1 MYLQYRLYKDANNDT
16 SNVLKEVLKNRGI
29 DDHYT
34 YMNLDESVV
43 IPYQNLDNID
53 EAVALFMRH
62 FNEKNKIGVL
72 VDEDPDGFCSAS
84 MIYSYI
90 KKMDEDYPVEY
101 ILHTRAKAHGLSDD
115 VTIPSDVKLLIIPD
129 AGTNDTEQC
138 KALSEYG
145 MNILILDHHEREEE
159 NNYAVIVNNQ
169 ISDNYSNKSLCGAG
183 VVYRF
188 LQALD
193 EENWNEFADDYLDL
207 CALANIS
214 DVMDMRS
221 YETRYLTDLGLLN
234 VKNKCFQALIDAQ
247 NYSMNGKVNIHNV
260 QWYITPILNG
270 MIRIG
275 SQEEK
280 ELLFRAF
287 IEQDEFFEYK
297 KRATKDKPSETIQES
312 IYDRVARLCKNA
324 KSRQDKQKEKSVET
338 IAEIA
343 QAIPFDDKV
352 VMIDTSDI
360 LDSGLTGVV
369 AIKIAEMFNKP
380 CILLNK
386 FLKNEGEKVKYDH
399 ATGKFVMSDAKTKI
413 MYGGSARNIDNSPIE
428 SLKDVVN
435 STNIFEFGKGHANAF
450 GVNLDL
456 KKKDEAINAMNHILK
471 DVEYDSTYRVDFILD
486 VEDVSVKLITD
497 LGRFEDIICQ
507 GIEEPMLAIEN
518 ISLTKDCFEIFGK
531 NEDTVSFMIDEI
543 KYIQFKCKEG
553 NPLYDWI
560 QNAWDENDS
569 VTFNIVGK
577 PSINEYNGVRTPQI
591 IIEDVVVISSDSNSE
606 DEDW

>member
-1 MYLQYRLYKDANNDT
+1 MQYRLYENANNDT
-16 SNVLKEVLKNRGI
+16 SNILKEVLKNRGI
-29 DDHYT
+29 DDYYT
-34 YMNLDESVV
+34 YLDLDESVV
-43 IPYQNLDNID
+43 IHYQKLDNI
-53 EAVALFMRH
+53 ENAVDLFMNH
-62 FNEKNKIGVL
+62 FNNKNKIGIL

-84 MIYSYI
+84 MMYLYI
-90 KKMDEDYPVEY
+90 KRMDENYPVEY
-101 ILHTRAKAHGLSDD
+101 ILHKRAKAHGLSDD
-115 VTIPSDVKLLIIPD
+115 VIIPNDVKLLIIPD
-129 AGTNDTEQC
+129 AGTNDC
-138 KALSEYG
+138 KECKELSEQG
-145 MNILILDHHEREEE
+145 VDILILDHHEKEED
-159 NNYAVIVNNQ
+159 NPYALIINNQ
-169 ISDNYSNKSLCGAG
+169 MSDSYPNKCLCGAG

-193 EENWNEFADDYLDL
+193 DENWNEFADDYLDL

-221 YETRYLTDLGLLN
+221 FETRYLTDLGLLN
-234 VKNKCFQALIDAQ
+234 INNKCFKALIDAQ
-247 NYSMNGKVNIHNV
+247 NYSMNGKVNIHNI

-297 KRATKDKPSETIQES
+297 KRATKDKPAVTIQES
-312 IYDRVARLCKNA
+312 IYDRAARLCKNA
-324 KSRQDKQKEKSVET
+324 KSRQDKQKEKSVEQ

-343 QAIPFDDKV
+343 QSIPFDDKV

-360 LDSGLTGVV
+360 LDTGLTGVV

-386 FLKNEGEKVKYDH
+386 FLDKK
-399 ATGKFVMSDAKTKI
+399 TGKIT
-413 MYGGSARNIDNSPIE
+413 YGGSARNVNHSPIE
-428 SLKDVVN
+428 SFKDIVN
-435 STNIFEFGKGHANAF
+435 STNVFNFGKGHANAF

-456 KKKDEAINAMNHILK
+456 DKKDEAINVMNNILR

-486 VEDVSVKLITD
+486 IEDVGIKLITE
-497 LGRFEDIICQ
+497 LARFEDIVCQ
-507 GIEEPMLAIEN
+507 GIEEPMLAVEN

-531 NEDTVSFMIDEI
+531 NEDTISFMIDEI

-591 IIEDVVVISSDSNSE
+591 IIEDVVVIDTNSDSE

>member
-43 IPYQNLDNID
+43 IPYQNLDNIN

-84 MIYSYI
+84 MMYSYI
-90 KKMDEDYPVEY
+90 KKMDKDYPIEY

-115 VTIPSDVKLLIIPD
+115 VIIPSDVKLLIIPD

-138 KALSEYG
+138 KALSETG
-145 MNILILDHHEREEE
+145 VEILILDHHEKEED
-159 NNYAVIVNNQ
+159 NTYAIIVNNQ

-312 IYDRVARLCKNA
+312 IYDRAARLCKNA
-324 KSRQDKQKEKSVET
+324 KSRQDKQKEKSVEA
-338 IAEIA
+338 ISEIA

-352 VMIDTSDI
+352 VMIDASDI

-386 FLKNEGEKVKYDH
+386 FLDKE
-399 ATGKFVMSDAKTKI
+399 TGKI
-413 MYGGSARNIDNSPIE
+413 IYGGSARNVNHSPID
-428 SLKDVVN
+428 SFKDIVN
-435 STNIFEFGKGHANAF
+435 STNVFNFGKGHANAF
-450 GVNLDL
+450 GISLELD
-456 KKKDEAINAMNHILK
+456 KKDEAINAMNHILK

-486 VEDVSVKLITD
+486 VEDVSVKLITE

>member
-1 MYLQYRLYKDANNDT
+1 MQYRLYENANNDT
-16 SNVLKEVLKNRGI
+16 SNILKEVLKNRGI
-29 DDHYT
+29 DDYYT
-34 YMNLDESVV
+34 YLDLDESVV
-43 IPYQNLDNID
+43 IPYQKLDNI
-53 EAVALFMRH
+53 ENAVDLFMNH
-62 FNEKNKIGVL
+62 FNNKNKIGVL

-84 MIYSYI
+84 MMYLYI
-90 KKMDEDYPVEY
+90 KRMDENYPVEY
-101 ILHTRAKAHGLSDD
+101 ILHKRAKAHGLSDD
-115 VTIPSDVKLLIIPD
+115 VIIPNDVKLLIIPD
-129 AGTNDTEQC
+129 AGTNDC
-138 KALSEYG
+138 KECKELSEQG
-145 MNILILDHHEREEE
+145 VDILILDHHEKEED
-159 NNYAVIVNNQ
+159 NQYALIVNNQ
-169 ISDNYSNKSLCGAG
+169 MSNSYPNKCLCGAG

-193 EENWNEFADDYLDL
+193 DENWNEFADDYLDL

-221 YETRYLTDLGLLN
+221 FETRYLTDLGLLN
-234 VKNKCFQALIDAQ
+234 INNKCFKALIDAQ
-247 NYSMNGKVNIHNV
+247 NYSMNGRVNIHNI

-297 KRATKDKPSETIQES
+297 KRATKDKPAETIQES
-312 IYDRVARLCKNA
+312 IYDRAARLCKNA
-324 KSRQDKQKEKSVET
+324 KSRQDKQKEKSVEQ

-343 QAIPFDDKV
+343 QSIPFDDKV

-360 LDSGLTGVV
+360 LDNGLTGVV

-386 FLKNEGEKVKYDH
+386 FLDKK
-399 ATGKFVMSDAKTKI
+399 TGKIT
-413 MYGGSARNIDNSPIE
+413 YGGSARNVNHSPIE
-428 SLKDVVN
+428 SFKDIVN
-435 STNIFEFGKGHANAF
+435 STNVFNFGKGHANAF

-456 KKKDEAINAMNHILK
+456 DKKDEAINVMNNILR

-486 VEDVSVKLITD
+486 IEDVSIKLITE
-497 LGRFEDIICQ
+497 LARFEDIVCQ
-507 GIEEPMLAIEN
+507 GIEEPMLAVEN

-531 NEDTVSFMIDEI
+531 NENTISFTIDEI

-591 IIEDVVVISSDSNSE
+591 IIEDVVVIDTNSNSE

>member
-1 MYLQYRLYKDANNDT
+1 MQYRLYKDANNDT

-43 IPYQNLDNID
+43 VPYQNLDNID
-53 EAVALFMRH
+53 EAIDLFMRH

-84 MIYSYI
+84 MMYSYI
-90 KKMDEDYPVEY
+90 KKMDKDYPVEY
-101 ILHTRAKAHGLSDD
+101 ILHTRAKAHGLSNDVVIPDD
-115 VTIPSDVKLLIIPD
+115 IELLIIPD
-129 AGTNDTEQC
+129 AGTNDKKEIKIVNQN
-138 KALSEYG
+138 AID
-145 MNILILDHHEREEE
+145 ILILDHHELEEE
-159 NNYAVIVNNQ
+159 YTEDDLLVYDAVGRCYYKTIIVNNQ
-169 ISDNYSNKSLCGAG
+169 MSDNYSNKSLCGAG

-234 VKNKCFQALIDAQ
+234 IRNKCFQALIDAQ

-297 KRATKDKPSETIQES
+297 KCATKDKPSETIQES
-312 IYDRVARLCKNA
+312 IYDRAARLCKNA

-338 IAEIA
+338 IAQIA

-360 LDSGLTGVV
+360 LNSGLTGVV

-386 FLKNEGEKVKYDH
+386 FLDKE
-399 ATGKFVMSDAKTKI
+399 TGKIT
-413 MYGGSARNIDNSPIE
+413 YGGSARNVNHSPID
-428 SLKDVVN
+428 SFKDIVN
-435 STNIFEFGKGHANAF
+435 STNVFNFGKGHANAF
-450 GVNLDL
+450 GISLELD
-456 KKKDEAINAMNHILK
+456 KKDEAINAMNDILK
-471 DVEYDSTYRVDFILD
+471 DVKYDSTYRVDFILD
-486 VEDVSVKLITD
+486 VEDVSIKLITD
-497 LGRFEDIICQ
+497 LARFEDIICQ

-518 ISLTKDCFEIFGK
+518 INLTKDCFEIFGK

-553 NPLYDWI
+553 DPLYDWI

-591 IIEDVVVISSDSNSE
+591 IIEDVVVTNTSSNSE
-606 DEDW
+606 DEEDW

>member
-1 MYLQYRLYKDANNDT
+1 MYLQYRLYENANNDT

-29 DDHYT
+29 NDYHT
-34 YMNLDESVV
+34 YLDLDESVV
-43 IPYQNLDNID
+43 IPYQKLDNI
-53 EAVALFMRH
+53 ENAVDLFMKH
-62 FNEKNKIGVL
+62 FNNKNKIGVL

-84 MIYSYI
+84 MMYSYI

-101 ILHTRAKAHGLSDD
+101 ILHERAKAHGLSDD
-115 VTIPSDVKLLIIPD
+115 VIIPNDIKLLIIPD
-129 AGTNDTEQC
+129 AGTNDC
-138 KALSEYG
+138 KECKELSERG
-145 MNILILDHHEREEE
+145 VDILILDHHEKEED
-159 NNYAVIVNNQ
+159 NPYALIVNNQ
-169 ISDNYSNKSLCGAG
+169 MSDNYENKSLCGAG

-221 YETRYLTDLGLLN
+221 FETRYLTDLGLLN
-234 VKNKCFQALIDAQ
+234 INNKCFKALIDAQ
-247 NYSMNGKVNIHNV
+247 NYSMNEKVNIHNV

-275 SQEEK
+275 SKEEK
-280 ELLFRAF
+280 ELLFKAF

-297 KRATKDKPSETIQES
+297 KRATKDKPAETIQES
-312 IYDRVARLCKNA
+312 IYDRAARLCKNA
-324 KSRQDKQKEKSVET
+324 KSRQDKQKEKSVEQ

-343 QAIPFDDKV
+343 QSIPFDDKV

-360 LDSGLTGVV
+360 LDTGLTGVV

-386 FLKNEGEKVKYDH
+386 FLDKK
-399 ATGKFVMSDAKTKI
+399 TGKIT
-413 MYGGSARNIDNSPIE
+413 YGGSARNVNHSPID
-428 SLKDVVN
+428 SFKDIVN
-435 STNIFEFGKGHANAF
+435 STNVFNFGKGHANAF

-456 KKKDEAINAMNHILK
+456 DKKDEAINVMNNILR

-486 VEDVSVKLITD
+486 IEDVSIKLITD
-497 LGRFEDIICQ
+497 LARFEDIVCQ

-531 NEDTVSFMIDEI
+531 NEDTISFMINEI

-553 NPLYDWI
+553 NSLYDWI

-591 IIEDVVVISSDSNSE
+591 IIEDVVVISTNNDSE

>member
-1 MYLQYRLYKDANNDT
+1 MQYRLYENANNDT
-16 SNVLKEVLKNRGI
+16 SNILKEVLKNRGI
-29 DDHYT
+29 DDYYT
-34 YMNLDESVV
+34 YLDLDESVV
-43 IPYQNLDNID
+43 IPYQKLDNI
-53 EAVALFMRH
+53 ENAVDLFMKH
-62 FNEKNKIGVL
+62 FNNKNKIGVL

-84 MIYSYI
+84 MMYLYI
-90 KKMDEDYPVEY
+90 KRMDENYPVEY
-101 ILHTRAKAHGLSDD
+101 ILHKRAKAHGLSDD
-115 VTIPSDVKLLIIPD
+115 VIIPNDIKLLIIPD
-129 AGTNDTEQC
+129 AGTNDC
-138 KALSEYG
+138 KECKELSEQG
-145 MNILILDHHEREEE
+145 VDILILDHHEKEED
-159 NNYAVIVNNQ
+159 NPYALIVNNQ
-169 ISDNYSNKSLCGAG
+169 MSNSYPNKCLCGAG

-193 EENWNEFADDYLDL
+193 DENWNEFADDYLDL

-221 YETRYLTDLGLLN
+221 FETRYLTDLGLLN
-234 VKNKCFQALIDAQ
+234 INNKCFRALIDAQ
-247 NYSMNGKVNIHNV
+247 NYSMNGKVNIHNI

-297 KRATKDKPSETIQES
+297 KRATKDKPAETIQES
-312 IYDRVARLCKNA
+312 IYDRAARLCKNA
-324 KSRQDKQKEKSVET
+324 KSRQDKQKEKSVEQ

-343 QAIPFDDKV
+343 QSIPFDDKV

-360 LDSGLTGVV
+360 LDTGLTGVV

-386 FLKNEGEKVKYDH
+386 FLDKK
-399 ATGKFVMSDAKTKI
+399 TGKIT
-413 MYGGSARNIDNSPIE
+413 YGGSARNVNHSPIE
-428 SLKDVVN
+428 SFKDIVN
-435 STNIFEFGKGHANAF
+435 STNVFNFGKGHANAF

-456 KKKDEAINAMNHILK
+456 DKKDEAINVMNNILR

-486 VEDVSVKLITD
+486 IEDIGIKLITE
-497 LGRFEDIICQ
+497 LARFEDIVCQ
-507 GIEEPMLAIEN
+507 GIEEPMLAVEN

-531 NEDTVSFMIDEI
+531 NEDTISFTIDEI

-591 IIEDVVVISSDSNSE
+591 IIEDVVVIDTNSNSE

>member
-1 MYLQYRLYKDANNDT
+1 MYLQYRLYENANNDT
-16 SNVLKEVLKNRGI
+16 SNILKEVLKNRGI
-29 DDHYT
+29 DDYYT
-34 YMNLDESVV
+34 YLDLDESVV
-43 IPYQNLDNID
+43 IPYQKLDNI
-53 EAVALFMRH
+53 ENAVDLFMNH
-62 FNEKNKIGVL
+62 FNNKNKIGVL

-84 MIYSYI
+84 MMYLYI
-90 KKMDEDYPVEY
+90 KRMDENYPVEY
-101 ILHTRAKAHGLSDD
+101 ILHKRAKAHGLSDD
-115 VTIPSDVKLLIIPD
+115 VIIPNDIKLLIIPD
-129 AGTNDTEQC
+129 AGTNDC
-138 KALSEYG
+138 KECKELSEQG
-145 MNILILDHHEREEE
+145 VDILILDHHEKEED
-159 NNYAVIVNNQ
+159 NQYALIVNNQ
-169 ISDNYSNKSLCGAG
+169 MSNSYPNKCLCGAG

-193 EENWNEFADDYLDL
+193 DENWNEFADDYLDL

-221 YETRYLTDLGLLN
+221 FETRYLTDLGLLN
-234 VKNKCFQALIDAQ
+234 INNKCFRALIDAQ
-247 NYSMNGKVNIHNV
+247 NYSMNGKVNIHNI

-297 KRATKDKPSETIQES
+297 KRATKDKPAETIQES
-312 IYDRVARLCKNA
+312 IYDRAARLCKNA
-324 KSRQDKQKEKSVET
+324 KSRQDKQKEKSVEQ

-343 QAIPFDDKV
+343 QSIPFDDKV

-360 LDSGLTGVV
+360 LDTGLTGVV

-386 FLKNEGEKVKYDH
+386 FLDKK
-399 ATGKFVMSDAKTKI
+399 TGKIT
-413 MYGGSARNIDNSPIE
+413 YGGSARNVNHSPIE
-428 SLKDVVN
+428 SFKDIVN
-435 STNIFEFGKGHANAF
+435 STNVFNFGKGHANAF

-456 KKKDEAINAMNHILK
+456 DKKDEAINVMNNILR

-486 VEDVSVKLITD
+486 IEDVSIKLITE
-497 LGRFEDIICQ
+497 LARFEDIVCQ
-507 GIEEPMLAIEN
+507 GIEEPMLAVEN

-531 NEDTVSFMIDEI
+531 NEDTISFMIDEI

-591 IIEDVVVISSDSNSE
+591 IIEDVVVIDTNSNSE

>member
-1 MYLQYRLYKDANNDT
+1 MYLQYRLYENANNDT
-16 SNVLKEVLKNRGI
+16 SNILKEVLKNRGI
-29 DDHYT
+29 DDYYT
-34 YMNLDESVV
+34 YLNLDESVV
-43 IPYQNLDNID
+43 IPYQKLDNI
-53 EAVALFMRH
+53 ENAVGLFMNH
-62 FNEKNKIGVL
+62 FNNKNKIGIL

-84 MIYSYI
+84 MMYLYI
-90 KKMDEDYPVEY
+90 KRMDENYPVEY
-101 ILHTRAKAHGLSDD
+101 ILHKRAKAHGLSDD
-115 VTIPSDVKLLIIPD
+115 VIIPNDIKLLIIPD
-129 AGTNDTEQC
+129 AGTNDC
-138 KALSEYG
+138 KECKELSEQG
-145 MNILILDHHEREEE
+145 VDILILDHHEKEED
-159 NNYAVIVNNQ
+159 NPYALIVNNQ
-169 ISDNYSNKSLCGAG
+169 MSNSYPNKCLCGAG

-193 EENWNEFADDYLDL
+193 DENWNEFADDYLDL

-221 YETRYLTDLGLLN
+221 FETRYLTDLGLLN
-234 VKNKCFQALIDAQ
+234 INNKCFKALIDAQ
-247 NYSMNGKVNIHNV
+247 NYSMNGKVNIHNI

-297 KRATKDKPSETIQES
+297 KRATKDKPAETIQES
-312 IYDRVARLCKNA
+312 IYDRAARLCKNA
-324 KSRQDKQKEKSVET
+324 KSRQDKQKEKSVEQ

-343 QAIPFDDKV
+343 QSIPFDDKV

-360 LDSGLTGVV
+360 LDTGLTGVV

-386 FLKNEGEKVKYDH
+386 FLDKK
-399 ATGKFVMSDAKTKI
+399 TGKIT
-413 MYGGSARNIDNSPIE
+413 YGGSARNVNHSPIE
-428 SLKDVVN
+428 SFKDIVN
-435 STNIFEFGKGHANAF
+435 STNVFNFGKGHANAF

-456 KKKDEAINAMNHILK
+456 DKKDEAINVMNNILR

-486 VEDVSVKLITD
+486 IEDVGIKLITE
-497 LGRFEDIICQ
+497 LARFEDIVCQ
-507 GIEEPMLAIEN
+507 GIEEPMLAVEN

-531 NEDTVSFMIDEI
+531 NEDTISFMIDEI

-591 IIEDVVVISSDSNSE
+591 IIEDVVVIDTNSDSE